1 MRLCPS
7 TSTPFC
13 PLLFGTCI
21 LVLGWYH
28 HDKSFHSQSRMN
40 SYILSLFERRL
51 NTCPAIRRIQ
61 KRLHPGSAQRH
72 RANLLDTWSFF
83 IFYLPEM
90 LACASFLFLFQ
101 VWETSFWLSPVQIT
115 ENSSFSSLFSYSS
128 TVFLILSRNE
138 VLKKCRSC
146 YYYETLVQKR
156 STITITLAPLFLV
169 ILWDTF
175 KFACGMACLNLSVAI
190 LTVQE

>member
-21 LVLGWYH
+21 LVSGWYH

-51 NTCPAIRRIQ
+51 NSCRAIRRFQ
-61 KRLHPGSAQRH
+61 KRLHPGSAQWH
-72 RANLLDTWSFF
+72 RSNLLDTWRFF
-83 IFYLPEM
+83 IFYSPEM

-115 ENSSFSSLFSYSS
+115 ENSSFSSLF
-128 TVFLILSRNE
+128 FLFFNCLSNTFSKWGPQKVS
-138 VLKKCRSC
+138 VLLLLRDAGAKKEHHHHHPSATFSC
-146 YYYETLVQKR
+146 YFMR
-156 STITITLAPLFLV
+156 HF
-169 ILWDTF
+169 
-175 KFACGMACLNLSVAI
+175 
-190 LTVQE
+190 